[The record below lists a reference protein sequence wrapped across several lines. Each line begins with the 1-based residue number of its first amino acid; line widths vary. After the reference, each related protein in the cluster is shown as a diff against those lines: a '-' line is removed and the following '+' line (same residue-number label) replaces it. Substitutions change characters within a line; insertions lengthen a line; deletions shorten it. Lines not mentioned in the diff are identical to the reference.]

1 MSVADVIYNHV
12 VKAKTKSPK
21 IKTIEVDYEENVI
34 EILNKYIYKTSKNV
48 FKSRIE
54 KEKAEKKAKFNS
66 VILKPYFIKETKK
79 REKELG
85 ISIEFW
91 SQKEHDK
98 FKLYFMKKYEDMCK

>member
-34 EILNKYIYKTSKNV
+34 EILNKYVYKTSKNV

-54 KEKAEKKAKFNS
+54 KEEAEKKAKFNS

-79 REKELG
+79 REKELENTLTATYLV
-85 ISIEFW
+85 IQQEALEETCYQRI
-91 SQKEHDK
+91 K
-98 FKLYFMKKYEDMCK
+98 